1 MGANRV
7 TDANV
12 SGDPPAENDYKG
24 TVADLSYN
32 TKNGAELYQPTGQ
45 QHLAQN

>member
-12 SGDPPAENDYKG
+12 SGDPPEDNIKG

-32 TKNGAELYQPTGQ
+32 TENGAELYQPTGQ